1 MKDFGKLLTAS
12 ITPFDNNGVLNT
24 DTFWRLCRKLVHDK
38 SDGLV
43 LTGTTG
49 ESPNLSIKDREIIY
63 STAIDS
69 VGNKA
74 NIIAGT
80 GTYSTSETV
89 EITKMADSIGVDGIM
104 IVTPYYSKPSQ
115 LGILKHFEEV
125 SKSTNLP
132 IMAYNIPGRTST
144 LIELETL
151 VSLVDDIGIHSI
163 KDAVGNFEFSKKELE
178 TLKDR
183 VDIYSGND
191 NETIDFMKNGGKGV
205 VSVASHVVGNEIYE
219 MMELVKDNDIAKADK
234 INDELKDLFKALF
247 EEPSPGP
254 IKKILS
260 ESWEDVGEPLLPITD
275 ISTDLA
281 NKIRGF
287 YKKIK
292 EK

>member
-49 ESPNLSIKDREIIY
+49 ESPNLTIKDREIIY

-234 INDELKDLFKALF
+234 IDDELRDLFKALF

>member
-234 INDELKDLFKALF
+234 INDELRDLFKALF

-275 ISTDLA
+275 VSTDLA